1 MTSPIHVW
9 ISDSQ
14 AYLKV
19 TISAPAA
26 EHFKRTHR
34 KQITQGT
41 LGGIFQLTNFEIVAQ
56 HHGPKKTKITM
67 LIHELSHIGSDGSCA
82 FGRPRPIECLED
94 IQELLDEFHAFRA
107 QDAISR
113 EASNDLALPKRFIPL
128 SSRKSSISSLDT
140 GEDLSQA
147 AFATQVPHLGLKK
160 HARAAAAAKSDVRL
174 IDTDQVKVKVDLRAR
189 SPASSKGLI
198 SDMEPH
204 ENIGNRPTSATDIEP
219 DTRVPVESRCEANAV
234 FSVGGSIGRED
245 LVMQQTVN
253 PTGNDGL
260 SKQKID
266 LLSLLAGKT
275 KPRTLE
281 VQIPA
286 VKMGLIREVTGL
298 QKPAT
303 PPEAS
308 VNKLPLEEVQ
318 PQRAPIL
325 PTTES
330 KDLEIK
336 DFDVLDGHEITN
348 ASRSIPKAVSRKP
361 PNKVT
366 KPLRVCILPR

>member
-14 AYLKV
+14 VHVKV

-26 EHFKRTHR
+26 EHFKRTYR

-56 HHGPKKTKITM
+56 HHGPTKTKITM
-67 LIHELSHIGSDGSCA
+67 LIHELNHIGSDGSCA

-113 EASNDLALPKRFIPL
+113 EASSDLALHKRFLPL
-128 SSRKSSISSLDT
+128 SSRTSSISSFDT
-140 GEDLSQA
+140 GEDPSQA

-160 HARAAAAAKSDVRL
+160 RARAAADAKSDVG
-174 IDTDQVKVKVDLRAR
+174 IVKADQVKDNVDLDAR
-189 SPASSKGLI
+189 SPVSSKGLI
-198 SDMEPH
+198 SDIEPH
-204 ENIGNRPTSATDIEP
+204 EHIGKRSTSAIEIKP
-219 DTRVPVESRCEANAV
+219 GTRNTGESRCEANAV
-234 FSVGGSIGRED
+234 LDVGGSNGRED
-245 LVMQQTVN
+245 LVMPTVL
-253 PTGNDGL
+253 PTSDDGL
-260 SKQKID
+260 SKQKFD
-266 LLSLLAGKT
+266 LLNLLAGKP
-275 KPRTLE
+275 KPRTLA

-286 VKMGLIREVTGL
+286 VNSGPIRDVEGL

-308 VNKLPLEEVQ
+308 VKKLPQEELQ
-318 PQRAPIL
+318 PQIAPIL
-325 PTTES
+325 LTTEL
-330 KDLEIK
+330 KNFEIK
-336 DFDVLDGHEITN
+336 GSHVPDGHERTN
-348 ASRSIPKAVSRKP
+348 VTRSTPRAVSRKP
-361 PNKVT
+361 PNRIT
-366 KPLRVCILPR
+366 KPVRVCCLPT

>member
-128 SSRKSSISSLDT
+128 SSRTSSISSLDT

-160 HARAAAAAKSDVRL
+160 RARAAADAKSEVRL
-174 IDTDQVKVKVDLRAR
+174 IDTDQIKVKVDLRAR

-198 SDMEPH
+198 SDVEPH
-204 ENIGNRPTSATDIEP
+204 ESIGNKPTSATDIEP
-219 DTRVPVESRCEANAV
+219 DTRCEANAV

-286 VKMGLIREVTGL
+286 VKIGLIREVTGL

-308 VNKLPLEEVQ
+308 VNKLPPEEVQ

-366 KPLRVCILPR
+366 KPLRVCIIPR

>member
-14 AYLKV
+14 VHAKV
-19 TISAPAA
+19 TISASAA
-26 EHFKRTHR
+26 ELFKRIYR

-41 LGGIFQLTNFEIVAQ
+41 LGGIFQLANFEIVAQ

-67 LIHELSHIGSDGSCA
+67 LIHELNHIGSDGSCA

-113 EASNDLALPKRFIPL
+113 EASSDLALHKRFVPL
-128 SSRKSSISSLDT
+128 SSRTSSISSCDT

-160 HARAAAAAKSDVRL
+160 HARATADARSDIGPVNA
-174 IDTDQVKVKVDLRAR
+174 DQVRDKVDPGAR
-189 SPASSKGLI
+189 SPASSKGRN
-198 SDMEPH
+198 SDIEPH
-204 ENIGNRPTSATDIEP
+204 EHIGDRPTNATDIEA
-219 DTRVPVESRCEANAV
+219 DTRNTVEGIRKANAIL
-234 FSVGGSIGRED
+234 SVGGSNGRED
-245 LVMQQTVN
+245 LVMRTVL
-253 PTGNDGL
+253 PTSDDGL

-266 LLSLLAGKT
+266 LLSLLAGKI
-275 KPRTLE
+275 KPKTLA

-286 VKMGLIREVTGL
+286 VKNGPFRDVVGL

-308 VNKLPLEEVQ
+308 VKKSPQEELQ
-318 PQRAPIL
+318 PRRAPIL
-325 PTTES
+325 LTTES
-330 KDLEIK
+330 KDFEIK
-336 DFDVLDGHEITN
+336 EFDVLDGHGVTN
-348 ASRSIPKAVSRKP
+348 VSRSTPKAVSKKP
-361 PNKVT
+361 PYRVT
-366 KPLRVCILPR
+366 KPLKVCILPT

>member
-9 ISDSQ
+9 ISDSE
-14 AYLKV
+14 AYVKV

-34 KQITQGT
+34 KQITKGT

-67 LIHELSHIGSDGSCA
+67 LIHELNHIGSDGSCA

-94 IQELLDEFHAFRA
+94 IQDFLDEFHAFRA

-113 EASNDLALPKRFIPL
+113 EAINDLALPKPFIPL
-128 SSRKSSISSLDT
+128 SSRTSSISSPDT

-160 HARAAAAAKSDVRL
+160 HARAAADAKSDVGL
-174 IDTDQVKVKVDLRAR
+174 IDADPIKDKVDLRAR
-189 SPASSKGLI
+189 SRASSKGLI
-198 SDMEPH
+198 SDTEPH
-204 ENIGNRPTSATDIEP
+204 ENIGDRPTSATDVGA
-219 DTRVPVESRCEANAV
+219 DTRVLVESRCEANAV
-234 FSVGGSIGRED
+234 FSVGGSNGRED
-245 LVMQQTVN
+245 LVMETVH

-260 SKQKID
+260 SKQRID

-286 VKMGLIREVTGL
+286 AKIGPIREATGL

-325 PTTES
+325 PTTAS
-330 KDLEIK
+330 KDLRIK

-348 ASRSIPKAVSRKP
+348 ASRSTPKAVSKKS

-366 KPLRVCILPR
+366 KPLRVCIIPR